1 MQLNEYLSIPLTQD
15 PLDAVTDGDA
25 PAPAGAAWL
34 DDPEVEDPVHVKLWA
49 QLPTTDR
56 AM

>member
-1 MQLNEYLSIPLTQD
+1 MLLNEYLSIPLTQD

-25 PAPAGAAWL
+25 PAPAGAARL